1 MNKLPTLFFGLLV
14 LLSTGCPTPPT
25 PQQTGNNSTTSNGGN
40 AGNAGNPGGNGGA
53 NAGGNGGNGGNQPNN
68 PPGQNNQGGP
78 GPVGKP
84 PGAEGDTNP
93 NQPNNP
99 QKNPNGEDVLIGPSG
114 ITPDGGENSLQQP
127 EAVLTIPSDAE
138 IEKDGSIMGVF
149 NDLGGQ
155 DLPAKYTQ
163 DAIAS
168 MTHVTLSG
176 KISCNGSGCDYPYV
190 LRVTPSFIPSQ
201 ENGPL
206 SENLLKKEGGM
217 ITSKKLKGAGD
228 FSIVVPKSD
237 TKVVLE
243 LLIDEDSDGA
253 VSLGEK
259 FVIYE
264 GGGGISLDSDKS
276 GVNFAFSPANLNAP
290 LGGAKPVQQE

>member
-1 MNKLPTLFFGLLV
+1 MHKLPTIFFGLLV

-25 PQQTGNNSTTSNGGN
+25 PQQTGNNATPS
-40 AGNAGNPGGNGGA
+40 
-53 NAGGNGGNGGNQPNN
+53 GNGGNGGGNMGNQPNN
-68 PPGQNNQGGP
+68 PQGQNNSG

-84 PGAEGDTNP
+84 PGADGDAQNNP
-93 NQPNNP
+93 GPPSNP
-99 QKNPNGEDVLIGPSG
+99 QK
-114 ITPDGGENSLQQP
+114 TPDGQEILVGPGGIAPEAGADSLQQP
-127 EAVLTIPSDAE
+127 EAGLTVPSDAE

>member
-1 MNKLPTLFFGLLV
+1 MKQLPTIFFGLLV

-25 PQQTGNNSTTSNGGN
+25 PQQTGNNSTPSNG
-40 AGNAGNPGGNGGA
+40 GGNGG
-53 NAGGNGGNGGNQPNN
+53 GNGGQQNN
-68 PPGQNNQGGP
+68 PQGQNNSGGP

-84 PGAEGDTNP
+84 PGTEGDAQNNP
-93 NQPNNP
+93 GPPSNP
-99 QKNPNGEDVLIGPSG
+99 QKA
-114 ITPDGGENSLQQP
+114 PDGQEILVGPGGIAPEAGADSLQQP
-127 EAVLTIPSDAE
+127 EAGLTVPSDAE
-138 IEKDGSIMGVF
+138 IEKDGSIMGIF

-155 DLPAKYTQ
+155 DLPPKYTQ

-176 KISCNGSGCDYPYV
+176 TITCTGSGCENSYV

-206 SENLLKKEGGM
+206 SENLLKQEGGM
-217 ITSKKLKGAGD
+217 ITSKKLKTAGD
-228 FSIVVPKSD
+228 FSIVVPQSD
-237 TKVVLE
+237 AKVVLE
-243 LLIDEDSDGA
+243 LLIDEDNDGK

-264 GGGGISLDSDKS
+264 GGGGIGLDSDKS
-276 GVNFAFSPANLNAP
+276 GLNFAFSPANLNAP